1 MFQSKFL
8 IYIKKQQMYK
18 FIISEIHDS
27 VQWITLNR
35 PEVYNAFNEEM
46 LFELQDAFK
55 TSAEDD
61 TVRCVVITG
70 AGKAFCSGQDL
81 KDFNEKKST
90 FKEALDKKYNPLIRQ
105 ITSLPKPVIC
115 GINGVAAGAGLSLAL
130 ACDYRVAVE
139 SASLIEI
146 FINVGLV
153 PDSGSSFTL
162 PRLIGYAKAFEMCST
177 ADKVS
182 ANDAYRMGLVNKVV
196 TNGAI
201 LQVMLER
208 TSKKYA
214 SMPTKA
220 IGMIKDMLMKSFSS
234 SMDEMLEMESQY
246 QDVAG
251 NSEDYKEGVNSFLEK
266 RKPNF
271 KGR

>member
-1 MFQSKFL
+1 MFK
-8 IYIKKQQMYK
+8 YIT
-18 FIISEIHDS
+18 SEVKDS

-35 PEVYNAFNEEM
+35 PEVYNAFNEDM

-55 TSAEDD
+55 TAKEDD
-61 TVRCVVITG
+61 SVRCVVVTG

-90 FKEALDKKYNPLIRQ
+90 FKEALDRKYNPLIRQ
-105 ITSLPKPVIC
+105 MTSLPKPVIC
-115 GINGVAAGAGLSLAL
+115 GINGVAAGAGLSVAL
-130 ACDYRVAVE
+130 ACDYRIAVE

-162 PRLIGYAKAFEMCST
+162 PRLIGYAKAFEMCAT

-182 ANDAYRMGLVNKVV
+182 ANNAYKMGLVNKVV

-201 LQVMLER
+201 LNKLLQK
-208 TSKKYA
+208 TSSKFA

-220 IGMIKDMLMKSFSS
+220 IGMIKDMLMKSFDSNL
-234 SMDEMLEMESQY
+234 DEMLELESQY
-246 QDVAG
+246 QDIAG
-251 NSEDYKEGVNSFLEK
+251 NTEDYREGVNSFLEK

-271 KGR
+271 KGV